1 MKDEIRKELVG
12 VLKDL
17 KDTTKQLEAELLF
30 TNGTGELIYA
40 VDIETDRIIF
50 MNKTMINVFGDK
62 IGEYCYKALQDFH
75 EHCEFCTNHIIVN
88 NVGVPYKWYHH
99 NKRIDKYFF
108 IVDVCKIYNGRKIR
122 IEKAYEID
130 KDTLRQA
137 ATLIE

>member
-17 KDTTKQLEAELLF
+17 KDTTKQLETELLF
-30 TNGTGELIYA
+30 TNGTRELIYA
-40 VDIETDRIIF
+40 VDIETDRVIF
-50 MNKTMINVFGDK
+50 MNKAMINLFGDR
-62 IGEYCYKALQDFH
+62 IGEFCYKAFQDFH
-75 EHCEFCTNHIIVN
+75 EHYQYCNNNIIVN

-108 IVDVCKIYNGRKIR
+108 IVDVCKIYNGRTIR

-130 KDTLRQA
+130 IDTLKQA
-137 ATLIE
+137 APLIE